1 MFIHGKPDARRQS
14 GLYRISTLS
23 SNGFLL
29 PFLDIDFFHFF
40 GVISPRILCLF
51 PMKTDF
57 LGFFSICKIWC
68 LQDQAWIRWS
78 KLVNGVPC
86 AKQLISLKSE
96 LSNAQCTKIFAYED
110 RRVSLLCQNRDAREG
125 QDFSLNFPITGYFEG
140 NQFPKHNFQ
149 LVDIHTYDALKTS
162 SPNKIFKILTFTLMM
177 L

>member
-1 MFIHGKPDARRQS
+1 MGDFMGGKELLWKCLHMGNQMPGDKVA
-14 GLYRISTLS
+14 LS

-86 AKQLISLKSE
+86 AKQLISLESE
-96 LSNAQCTKIFAYED
+96 LSNAQCTKIFDYED
-110 RRVSLLCQNRDAREG
+110 RRVSLLCQNRDARERF
-125 QDFSLNFPITGYFEG
+125 QSKFSNHWMF
-140 NQFPKHNFQ
+140 
-149 LVDIHTYDALKTS
+149 
-162 SPNKIFKILTFTLMM
+162 
-177 L
+177 